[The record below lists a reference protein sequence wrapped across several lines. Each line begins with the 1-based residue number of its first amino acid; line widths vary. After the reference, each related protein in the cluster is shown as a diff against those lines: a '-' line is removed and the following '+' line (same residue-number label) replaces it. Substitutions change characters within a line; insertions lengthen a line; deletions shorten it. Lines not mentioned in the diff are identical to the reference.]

1 MEVINI
7 NKTKQN
13 YAQQFK
19 RNNYVYV
26 KNFITKDMAKYLYD
40 YSLLKSES
48 IKTMILRGYLPCD
61 NFLGGFTDTQVPDS
75 FGMYGDF
82 AMETLLKNSTKK
94 IEEVT
99 GLELC
104 PTYSY
109 QRIYKQG
116 QELDRHKDRPSCE
129 ISATL
134 CLGYDYSN
142 APKNYNWGMYVEKS
156 GETDLEGKEVC
167 LSSGDAIVYRGCE
180 VEHWRDKFMGNIQS
194 QVFLHYNDV
203 NGPFAEDNKY
213 DGRPALAL
221 PKQLNDIQ
229 KPQ

>member
-13 YAQQFK
+13 YAKQFK
-19 RNNYVYV
+19 QNNYVHV
-26 KNFITKDMAKYLYD
+26 KNFITKDTAKYLYD

-48 IKTMILRGYLPCD
+48 VKTMILRGYLPFD
-61 NFLGGFTDTQVPDS
+61 NFLGNFNDEHVPDS

-94 IEEVT
+94 LEEIT

-109 QRIYKQG
+109 HRIYKNG
-116 QELDRHKDRPSCE
+116 QELTRHKDRPSCE
-129 ISATL
+129 ISTTL

-142 APKNYNWGMYVEKS
+142 APNNYNWGMYVEKS
-156 GETDLEGKEVC
+156 GEKNLEGKEVY
-167 LSSGDAIVYRGCE
+167 LSPGDAIVYRGCD
-180 VEHWRDKFMGNIQS
+180 VEHWRDKFIGNIQS

-203 NGPFAEDNKY
+203 NGSFGEDNKF
-213 DGRPALAL
+213 DGRPLLGL
-221 PKQLNDIQ
+221 PSEFKKQ
-229 KPQ
+229 